1 MITWASI
8 SPFNPIRALLD
19 KSHHSFL
26 KSSHFEAHFDNKTNT
41 PWHVSFVTFLGFFLR
56 TISPSP
62 LSSFILSCTHTH
74 THTEI
79 RRYASQNDKHF
90 IHGEQMCGSRTFFY
104 NSCLSE
110 LPKFFLKSRYDFL
123 IVKFFK
129 VFRNR
134 IKVLKD
140 YRSICIILEF
150 FKKKKKKS
158 NYLKRKD

>member
-1 MITWASI
+1 MTIK
-8 SPFNPIRALLD
+8 PIHLD
-19 KSHHSFL
+19 MYHLSL
-26 KSSHFEAHFDNKTNT
+26 
-41 PWHVSFVTFLGFFLR
+41 FLGFFLEL
-56 TISPSP
+56 SLLHPFP
-62 LSSFILSCTHTH
+62 LSSSPVHTH